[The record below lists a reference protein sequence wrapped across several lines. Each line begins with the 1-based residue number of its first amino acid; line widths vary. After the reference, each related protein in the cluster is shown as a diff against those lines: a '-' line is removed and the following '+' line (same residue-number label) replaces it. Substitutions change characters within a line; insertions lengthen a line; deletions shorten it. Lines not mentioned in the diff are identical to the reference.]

1 MSEVPPKSSS
11 GAAPPVSSTVMT
23 QSDNMSMQMTSN
35 KLDGTNYSAWSQFV
49 ELYVTG
55 KGKLGYLTG
64 EKIKPAI
71 SPSFSTWVEEN
82 AMLMSWLLNSMT
94 PDINA
99 SFLRLPTAHDIWD
112 VVAQTY
118 FTGNDASQIYELRRK
133 AHETRQQGKSLA
145 SYFFALQTIWQE
157 LDFLNPYDMES
168 AKDTAT
174 LKTRIENEQVYDF
187 LAGLDP
193 GFDQI
198 RVQVLAQDPTPNLR
212 STYAFVRREE
222 LRQAA
227 MLASPPHESSALMTI
242 QHSPSALVSS
252 GSWKPEDKESLFCT
266 HCKGTKH
273 TRETCFKLN
282 GYPDWFRKKGEGSSR
297 HKGGKTE
304 SRAHTTTVHTPQ
316 PQYSQAQV
324 DHILKEYAQQLSQKD
339 ALCSLANTG
348 PPHGDDDWSW

>member
-1 MSEVPPKSSS
+1 MYEVPPKSSS
-11 GAAPPVSSTVMT
+11 GATPPVSSTVMI

-35 KLDGTNYSAWSQFV
+35 KLDGKNYSAWSQFV
-49 ELYVTG
+49 HLYVTG
-55 KGKLGYLTG
+55 KRKLGYLTR
-64 EKIKPAI
+64 EKIKPTI
-71 SPSFSTWVEEN
+71 NDPSFSTWVEKN
-82 AMLMSWLLNSMT
+82 AMLMLWLLNSMT
-94 PDINA
+94 LDINA

-118 FTGNDASQIYELRRK
+118 FTGNDASQIHELRCK

-145 SYFFALQTIWQE
+145 SYFSAPQTIWQK

-174 LKTRIENEQVYDF
+174 LKKRIENERVYDF
-187 LAGLDP
+187 LAGLNP
-193 GFDQI
+193 RFDQI

-227 MLASPPHESSALMTI
+227 MLTSPPQKSSTLMTI

-252 GSWKPEDKESLFCT
+252 RSWKPEDKESLFYT

-282 GYPDWFRKKGEGSSR
+282 GYPNWFRKKGEGLSR
-297 HKGGKTE
+297 HKGGKTD
-304 SRAHTTTVHTPQ
+304 SKAHTTPIHTLQ
-316 PQYSQAQV
+316 PQYS
-324 DHILKEYAQQLSQKD
+324 
-339 ALCSLANTG
+339 
-348 PPHGDDDWSW
+348 

>member
-1 MSEVPPKSSS
+1 MK
-11 GAAPPVSSTVMT
+11 
-23 QSDNMSMQMTSN
+23 
-35 KLDGTNYSAWSQFV
+35 
-49 ELYVTG
+49 LYVTE

-64 EKIKPAI
+64 EKTKPAI
-71 SPSFSTWVEEN
+71 IDPSFSTWVEEN

-94 PDINA
+94 LDINA

-118 FTGNDASQIYELRRK
+118 FTSNDAFQIYELRRK
-133 AHETRQQGKSLA
+133 AHETCQKGKSLA
-145 SYFFALQTIWQE
+145 SYFSALQTIWQE

-168 AKDTAT
+168 AKDTT
-174 LKTRIENEQVYDF
+174 MLKKRIENERVYDF

-198 RVQVLAQDPTPNLR
+198 RVQVLAQDPTLNLR
-212 STYAFVRREE
+212 STYAFVRLEE
-222 LRQAA
+222 LRQAT
-227 MLASPPHESSALMTI
+227 MLTSPPQKSSALMTI
-242 QHSPSALVSS
+242 QHSPSALISF

-282 GYPDWFRKKGEGSSR
+282 GYPDWFCKNGEGSSR
-297 HKGGKTE
+297 HKGGKTD
-304 SRAHTTTVHTPQ
+304 SKAHTTTFHTPQ

-324 DHILKEYAQQLSQKD
+324 DHISAQK
-339 ALCSLANTG
+339 NNNNK
-348 PPHGDDDWSW
+348 

>member
-1 MSEVPPKSSS
+1 MFEVPPKSSS
-11 GAAPPVSSTVMT
+11 GATPPVSSIVMI

-35 KLDGTNYSAWSQFV
+35 KLDGKNYSAWSQFV
-49 ELYVTG
+49 QLYVTG
-55 KGKLGYLTG
+55 KGKLGYLTR
-64 EKIKPAI
+64 EKIKSAI
-71 SPSFSTWVEEN
+71 SDPSFSTWVEEN

-112 VVAQTY
+112 AVAQTY
-118 FTGNDASQIYELRRK
+118 FTGNDASQIHELRRK

-145 SYFFALQTIWQE
+145 SYFSAPQTIWQK

-174 LKTRIENEQVYDF
+174 LKKRIENEQVYDF
-187 LAGLDP
+187 LAGLNP

-227 MLASPPHESSALMTI
+227 MLTSPPQKSSALMTI

-252 GSWKPEDKESLFCT
+252 GSWKPEDKESLFYT

-282 GYPDWFRKKGEGSSR
+282 GYPDWFRKKGEGLSR
-297 HKGGKTE
+297 HKGGKTD
-304 SRAHTTTVHTPQ
+304 SKAYTTPVHTPQ
-316 PQYSQAQV
+316 PQYS
-324 DHILKEYAQQLSQKD
+324 
-339 ALCSLANTG
+339 
-348 PPHGDDDWSW
+348 

>member
-1 MSEVPPKSSS
+1 M
-11 GAAPPVSSTVMT
+11 GH
-23 QSDNMSMQMTSN
+23 
-35 KLDGTNYSAWSQFV
+35 YFAWSQFV
-49 ELYVTG
+49 KLYVTG
-55 KGKLGYLTG
+55 KRKLGYLTG

-71 SPSFSTWVEEN
+71 SDPSFSTWVEEN

-99 SFLRLPTAHDIWD
+99 SFLRLPTAHDICD
-112 VVAQTY
+112 AVAQTY

-133 AHETRQQGKSLA
+133 AHETHQQGKSLA
-145 SYFFALQTIWQE
+145 SYFSALQTIWQE

-168 AKDTAT
+168 TKDTT
-174 LKTRIENEQVYDF
+174 MLKKRIENERVYDF

-198 RVQVLAQDPTPNLR
+198 REQVLAQDPTPNLR
-212 STYAFVRREE
+212 STYAFFRQEE

-227 MLASPPHESSALMTI
+227 MLAN
-242 QHSPSALVSS
+242 
-252 GSWKPEDKESLFCT
+252 KKSLFCT
-266 HCKGTKH
+266 HCKETKH

-297 HKGGKTE
+297 HKGGKTD

-316 PQYSQAQV
+316 PQYSQAQ
-324 DHILKEYAQQLSQKD
+324 
-339 ALCSLANTG
+339 
-348 PPHGDDDWSW
+348 